1 MSATDSLITYADLE
15 ARWHITGP
23 NAKAIRKALL
33 RRCEALGL
41 QRLRGTRGDA
51 TLFRPADVLKAEAR
65 AAGERRIA

>member
-1 MSATDSLITYADLE
+1 MNTDTLLTYADLE
-15 ARWHITGP
+15 RRWHIKGP
-23 NAKAIRKALL
+23 NAKAVRKSLL